1 MQKNLTVMTCTWIQ
15 MVRSPSA
22 FICLYFAPDDF
33 RMCSSTKQI
42 GQGMDDKLQEVK
54 KSLIF
59 PSLAMDAR
67 GEMETV
73 DTTTSITACLH
84 DKSVNI

>member
-1 MQKNLTVMTCTWIQ
+1 MFYIDAEEPDCYD
-15 MVRSPSA
+15 
-22 FICLYFAPDDF
+22 LYLNTNDDF

-59 PSLAMDAR
+59 PRL
-67 GEMETV
+67 V
-73 DTTTSITACLH
+73 L
-84 DKSVNI
+84 